1 MEMFLALKFWREIII
16 GALLALLLIVIAAC
30 IILFLQVKQANAEVE
45 YIKTEHAL
53 TLTTE
58 RANYEVRAR
67 KLEKESYDQ
76 TIAAINDAKK
86 REKSN
91 AIDAA
96 NTVAANER
104 LSQTIDRL
112 SANAATDA
120 QFRVE
125 YATTSGQL
133 LKDCSSSITDLARVA
148 DMHVNDIRML
158 QGIAK
163 RK

>member
-1 MEMFLALKFWREIII
+1 MGMVIALKYWKNIAIAVLIALVVLAVSSCSRNATEI
-16 GALLALLLIVIAAC
+16 
-30 IILFLQVKQANAEVE
+30 EH
-45 YIKTEHAL
+45 IKTEHAL

-67 KLEKESYDQ
+67 KLERESYDQ
-76 TIAAINDAKK
+76 TIAEVNKAKQ
-86 REKSN
+86 REKVNAIAASN
-91 AIDAA
+91 ASAI
-96 NTVAANER
+96 NER

-125 YATTSGQL
+125 YATTSGKL

>member
-1 MEMFLALKFWREIII
+1 MPLLLVIKFAREIAILVLI
-16 GALLALLLIVIAAC
+16 SGLVLAVTSC
-30 IILFLQVKQANAEVE
+30 RGQVAEIK
-45 YIKTEHAL
+45 YIQTEHEL

-58 RANYEVRAR
+58 RAAYLASTR
-67 KLEKESYDQ
+67 KIERQSYDQ
-76 TIAAINDAKK
+76 TIAAINAAKQ

-91 AIDAA
+91 AIDANNA
-96 NTVAANER
+96 IAINER

-120 QFRVE
+120 SYRVE
-125 YATTSGQL
+125 YAATASQL
-133 LKDCSSSITDLARVA
+133 LKDCSGSITDLARVA

-158 QGIAK
+158 QDANR